1 MSRPRRFWQD
11 MTTVEFGA
19 LDRERVIA
27 LLPVAAIEQ
36 HGPHL
41 PVSVDATINHGVLE
55 HALGLMPDTLPVTIL
70 PALPVGKS
78 DEHGGFAGTL
88 SLSAETLIRLW
99 SEVGDSV
106 ARAGIRKLVLFNSH
120 GGQPQMLD
128 VVASGLRN
136 RHRMLA
142 VAVNVYR
149 LYEAQA
155 MFPTAEL
162 QHGIHAGAVE
172 TSIMLH
178 LAPELVRLDQAAKA
192 PSLSETMQ
200 ADFRYLSPIGR
211 AAPFA
216 WQTQDLNPT
225 GVCGD
230 PTLADAEHG
239 RRLVEQAA
247 GKLVEILHEV
257 DRFPLE
263 RLRPAPQP

>member
-1 MSRPRRFWQD
+1 MSLPRRYWQD
-11 MTTVEFGA
+11 MTTVEVAA
-19 LDRERVIA
+19 LDHARAIA

-41 PVSVDATINHGVLE
+41 PLAVDATINRGVLE
-55 HALGLMPDTLPVTIL
+55 HALTLMPDDLPVTIL
-70 PALPVGKS
+70 PALPIGKS
-78 DEHGGFAGTL
+78 DEHGAFPGTL

-106 ARAGIRKLVLFNSH
+106 ARAGVRKLVLFNSH
-120 GGQPQMLD
+120 GGQPQILD
-128 VVASGLRN
+128 VVASGLRA
-136 RHRMLA
+136 RHAMLA
-142 VAVNVYR
+142 VAVNYYR
-149 LYEAQA
+149 LLDAAA
-155 MFPTAEL
+155 MFPPEEL

-178 LAPELVRLDQAAKA
+178 LAPDLVRRDQAAKA
-192 PSLSETMQ
+192 PSLSETM
-200 ADFRYLSPIGR
+200 ARDYRELSPIGR

-247 GKLVEILHEV
+247 TRLVEILHEV
-257 DRFPLE
+257 DRFPLDW
-263 RLRPAPQP
+263 LRAAAT

>member
-1 MSRPRRFWQD
+1 MSLPRRFWQD
-11 MTTVEFGA
+11 MTTVEFAA
-19 LDRERVIA
+19 LDCARVIA

-41 PVSVDATINHGVLE
+41 PVSVDATINRGLLARALE
-55 HALGLMPDTLPVTIL
+55 LMPESLPVTIL

-120 GGQPQMLD
+120 GGQPQILD
-128 VVASGLRN
+128 VVASGLRA

-142 VAVNVYR
+142 VALNGYR

-155 MFPTAEL
+155 MFPAAEL

-178 LAPELVRLDQAAKA
+178 LAPELVRLDQAAPA

-200 ADFRYLSPIGR
+200 GEFRHLSPIGR
-211 AAPFA
+211 VAPFA

-230 PTLADAEHG
+230 PTLATAEHG

-247 GKLVEILHEV
+247 AKLVEILHEV

-263 RLRPAPQP
+263 RLRPAPA